1 MENIDLQ
8 TIKKIIILS
17 LQELILNDLDI
28 FTQETKI
35 IEFNNIQDGSKGN
48 RLVHETGINHRFAYY
63 LENNLKR
70 YTCSC
75 DYFQVDIEYNRYFGQ
90 IKENN
95 GDNIRPDILIHK
107 RQGNTTKKDNL
118 LVIEAKKIVIS
129 NEDNE
134 RVKQLMNDKEKKY
147 LYQYGLTVVYCNN
160 NDSEILCNLYFKNE
174 KEEISCDTFKIN
186 KTSP

>member
-1 MENIDLQ
+1 MEPIEFQ

-28 FTQETKI
+28 FTQESKI

-48 RLVHETGINHRFAYY
+48 RLVHETAINHRFAFY
-63 LENNLKR
+63 LENNLRK

-75 DYFQVDIEYNRYFGQ
+75 AYFQVDLEYNRYFGRP
-90 IKENN
+90 KEHN

-107 RQGNTTKKDNL
+107 RQGKTPNKDNL
-118 LVIEAKKIVIS
+118 LVIEAKKTVIS
-129 NEDNE
+129 KEDNDL
-134 RVKQLMNDKEKKY
+134 VKQLMSDKKKKY

-160 NDSEILCNLYFKNE
+160 NDSEILCNLYFKND
-174 KEEISCDTFKIN
+174 KGQILCDTFKIN